1 MGSSK
6 TGRRHHY
13 EAHQRKADTR
23 KIVGRITYNPVK
35 HKQHK
40 VRTLRRKLQEKNIP
54 STPPAIAPPKKLKFG
69 SFNIDGL
76 DIEAAWA
83 IDKLV
88 KERGFDVIMKK
99 NAPQYL
105 IRIILGSGSERN
117 SLPCRSARQS

>member
-13 EAHQRKADTR
+13 EALQRKADTR

-40 VRTLRRKLQEKNIP
+40 VKALRRKLQEKNIP
-54 STPPAIAPPKKLKFG
+54 STPTAKVPPKKLKFG
-69 SFNIDGL
+69 SFNINGL
-76 DIEAAWA
+76 DVEAAWA

-88 KERGFDVIMKK
+88 KERGFDVI
-99 NAPQYL
+99 
-105 IRIILGSGSERN
+105 I
-117 SLPCRSARQS
+117 